1 MFLENA
7 TCHPKSIIDSFS
19 KIKIIFLSKN
29 STSRL
34 QPLDAGI
41 IQNFKVKYRK
51 RLVKYVLARINEYSS
66 ATQIIK
72 DVNILMAIRWAQEA
86 WKEVTGTTIKNCFE
100 KCGIIKND
108 DLMEIEEEDLEFEAL
123 VQELC
128 PDVSATK
135 YINFDAGIPAS
146 EPLINEHKI
155 HWQQKSR
162 EDCINAVLNE
172 NNIAQEISDDD
183 NYDHEEVDE
192 IKDETRSFTESL
204 KMLDKINKCSFL
216 GEESHK
222 ILSAVTKKLENLQLQ
237 NKKQKSTTSHFS

>member
-1 MFLENA
+1 M
-7 TCHPKSIIDSFS
+7 D
-19 KIKIIFLSKN
+19 
-29 STSRL
+29 
-34 QPLDAGI
+34 
-41 IQNFKVKYRK
+41 
-51 RLVKYVLARINEYSS
+51 
-66 ATQIIK
+66 
-72 DVNILMAIRWAQEA
+72 IRWAQEA

-108 DLMEIEEEDLEFEAL
+108 DLMEIEEEDLGFEAL
-123 VQELC
+123 VRELY
-128 PDVSATK
+128 PDISTTK
-135 YINFDAGIPAS
+135 YVNFDADIPAS

-155 HWQQKSR
+155 DWRQKSR

-216 GEESHK
+216 DEESHK
-222 ILSAVTKKLENLQLQ
+222 MLLAKVDNIIFQLISI
-237 NKKQKSTTSHFS
+237 N

>member
-1 MFLENA
+1 M
-7 TCHPKSIIDSFS
+7 SS
-19 KIKIIFLSKN
+19 KINNRFIFANKDYFLPKN
-29 STSRL
+29 TTSGL
-34 QPLDAGI
+34 EPLDAGI

-51 RLVKYVLARINEYSS
+51 RLVKYALARINEYSS

-128 PDVSATK
+128 PDVSATE
-135 YINFDAGIPAS
+135 YVNFDVDIPAS

-155 HWQQKSR
+155 DWRQKSR
-162 EDCINAVLNE
+162 EDCIK
-172 NNIAQEISDDD
+172 
-183 NYDHEEVDE
+183 HRF
-192 IKDETRSFTESL
+192 K
-204 KMLDKINKCSFL
+204 
-216 GEESHK
+216 
-222 ILSAVTKKLENLQLQ
+222 
-237 NKKQKSTTSHFS
+237 